1 MTVDEYLAGAPEPQR
16 STLTEL
22 RSLLTGLLPEAEE
35 GISYSAPALKIGE
48 KAVAGYSHA
57 KNHCSYLPHSG
68 SVLTE
73 MAGELDDYEW
83 SKGALKFPA
92 DRSLPRELVIRL
104 LEARLVELGLE
115 PDEFLRR

>member
-22 RSLLTGLLPEAEE
+22 RSLLTGLLPAAEE
-35 GISYSAPALKIGE
+35 GISYSAPALKIGG
-48 KAVAGYSHA
+48 KAVAGYSYA

-73 MAGELDDYEW
+73 MADELDGYEW
-83 SKGALKFPA
+83 SKGALKFSAEHP
-92 DRSLPRELVIRL
+92 LPKDLVTRL
-104 LEARLVELGLE
+104 LEARLSELSLE
-115 PDEFLRR
+115 PDELLRR

>member
-1 MTVDEYLAGAPEPQR
+1 MTVDDYLAAAPEPQR
-16 STLTEL
+16 STLTHL
-22 RSLLTGLLPEAEE
+22 LAMLTGLLPDAEE
-35 GISYSAPALKIGE
+35 GLSYSAPALKIGG
-48 KAVAGYSHA
+48 KPVAGYSHA

-73 MAGELDDYEW
+73 MEGELDGYEW

-92 DRSLPRELVIRL
+92 DQPLPEDLVTRL
-104 LEARLVELGLE
+104 LEARLAELRLE